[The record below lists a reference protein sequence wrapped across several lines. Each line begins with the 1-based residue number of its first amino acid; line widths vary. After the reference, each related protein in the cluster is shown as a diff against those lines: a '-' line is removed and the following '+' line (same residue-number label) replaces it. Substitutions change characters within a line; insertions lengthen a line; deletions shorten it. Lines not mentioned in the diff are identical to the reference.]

1 MKHKLITLSLL
12 LSLLT
17 AAFSGCS
24 DSADTGE
31 TSADTASASEVT
43 SSEVLPIP
51 EGDFGGSTLKVFL
64 WEESLLPV
72 TEEDGDT
79 INDAIY
85 RRNSLVEETY
95 NIDFDFTVQ
104 KGGADFATWISTL
117 NSSILA
123 GDNAVHLSG
132 GYGHRLASATLDG
145 GWTNLLEVD
154 ELDFDAEWWPSNI
167 QEAANLGGAMY
178 MATGNVEPE
187 FYGENFA
194 VFFNKQMALDYSV
207 GDLYALVKDGK
218 WTLDKLIEYAELVSE
233 DIDGDSQMTEADKY
247 GFATERTMGIDS
259 FLTSCDV
266 KITEH
271 DENGVPRLLVLTDK
285 YSTLH
290 SIVNGFV
297 RENKS
302 VFYDIA
308 TKGDSRNMFSEG
320 RVLFFSGKMEDA
332 LKLRAMDADFGIIPY
347 PKYDEK
353 QESYHTFNAIG
364 NATNYIIPVTAD
376 ASMVGTVLEA
386 LAYFGWRDVMPE
398 YYEVALKTKS
408 ARDNESAEMLDI
420 IFSSVTY
427 DFTNIYAGAFDQQSS
442 PSLLLRTTIYS
453 NKELASTWASFAE
466 LHEST
471 MEKLVDS
478 LK

>member
-145 GWTNLLEVD
+145 GWTNL
-154 ELDFDAEWWPSNI
+154 
-167 QEAANLGGAMY
+167 
-178 MATGNVEPE
+178 
-187 FYGENFA
+187 
-194 VFFNKQMALDYSV
+194 
-207 GDLYALVKDGK
+207 
-218 WTLDKLIEYAELVSE
+218 
-233 DIDGDSQMTEADKY
+233 
-247 GFATERTMGIDS
+247 
-259 FLTSCDV
+259 
-266 KITEH
+266 
-271 DENGVPRLLVLTDK
+271 
-285 YSTLH
+285 
-290 SIVNGFV
+290 
-297 RENKS
+297 
-302 VFYDIA
+302 
-308 TKGDSRNMFSEG
+308 
-320 RVLFFSGKMEDA
+320 
-332 LKLRAMDADFGIIPY
+332 
-347 PKYDEK
+347 
-353 QESYHTFNAIG
+353 
-364 NATNYIIPVTAD
+364 
-376 ASMVGTVLEA
+376 
-386 LAYFGWRDVMPE
+386 
-398 YYEVALKTKS
+398 
-408 ARDNESAEMLDI
+408 
-420 IFSSVTY
+420 
-427 DFTNIYAGAFDQQSS
+427 
-442 PSLLLRTTIYS
+442 
-453 NKELASTWASFAE
+453 
-466 LHEST
+466 
-471 MEKLVDS
+471 
-478 LK
+478 